1 MFLKP
6 KHFIFECRPNFGSF
20 YPLPG
25 LLRAITFSAPK
36 PPPLQISA
44 YATGWGRT
52 DNLFFTGYEIL
63 FKHKYLSGIICEEQ
77 FRQKILN
84 TSRKAENRSLDHRYD
99 LVWKS
104 PNKILLYIKTPVYF
118 ASLLRQMVGVPL

>member
-20 YPLPG
+20 CPLPG

-44 YATGWGRT
+44 YATGNVT
-52 DNLFFTGYEIL
+52 FFL
-63 FKHKYLSGIICEEQ
+63 CACADSKFPRSAEE
-77 FRQKILN
+77 
-84 TSRKAENRSLDHRYD
+84 
-99 LVWKS
+99 
-104 PNKILLYIKTPVYF
+104 
-118 ASLLRQMVGVPL
+118 PL

>member
-36 PPPLQISA
+36 PPLLQISA
-44 YATGWGRT
+44 YATGC
-52 DNLFFTGYEIL
+52 DLFIHLFLLLVLSLIYPPDSQGSDGGANTYGKQLPRPEEI
-63 FKHKYLSGIICEEQ
+63 
-77 FRQKILN
+77 
-84 TSRKAENRSLDHRYD
+84 
-99 LVWKS
+99 
-104 PNKILLYIKTPVYF
+104 
-118 ASLLRQMVGVPL
+118 

>member
-20 YPLPG
+20 CPIPG

-44 YATGWGRT
+44 YATVLGYKMFVTKQTKSFSTSSRQN
-52 DNLFFTGYEIL
+52 DNIL
-63 FKHKYLSGIICEEQ
+63 FK
-77 FRQKILN
+77 FVKIFKFINPRITGNLTN
-84 TSRKAENRSLDHRYD
+84 FS
-99 LVWKS
+99 
-104 PNKILLYIKTPVYF
+104 I
-118 ASLLRQMVGVPL
+118 

>member
-20 YPLPG
+20 CPLPG

-44 YATGWGRT
+44 YATARVHSKFSKSIKKRACSRDFKT
-52 DNLFFTGYEIL
+52 DKTCRE
-63 FKHKYLSGIICEEQ
+63 LSELSRSISPLLIVLND
-77 FRQKILN
+77 FRE
-84 TSRKAENRSLDHRYD
+84 T
-99 LVWKS
+99 
-104 PNKILLYIKTPVYF
+104 
-118 ASLLRQMVGVPL
+118 

>member
-36 PPPLQISA
+36 PPTLQISA
-44 YATGWGRT
+44 YATGLRIRLTLIKCLILAEMKAKVLVSLKFISSSSTIRGKSTFNKYNKRR
-52 DNLFFTGYEIL
+52 NIFFKE
-63 FKHKYLSGIICEEQ
+63 K
-77 FRQKILN
+77 
-84 TSRKAENRSLDHRYD
+84 
-99 LVWKS
+99 LV
-104 PNKILLYIKTPVYF
+104 TRRFVH
-118 ASLLRQMVGVPL
+118 

>member
-20 YPLPG
+20 YPLLG

-44 YATGWGRT
+44 YATEERGLPNYDEIGCRQC
-52 DNLFFTGYEIL
+52 NSRLVGAFLIVYNCRYKNPERVEFGY
-63 FKHKYLSGIICEEQ
+63 
-77 FRQKILN
+77 
-84 TSRKAENRSLDHRYD
+84 
-99 LVWKS
+99 
-104 PNKILLYIKTPVYF
+104 
-118 ASLLRQMVGVPL
+118 

>member
-44 YATGWGRT
+44 YATVGYYLQQSIRAIFIQLNCSTGPFNVIISSILAR
-52 DNLFFTGYEIL
+52 FFGHH
-63 FKHKYLSGIICEEQ
+63 FQNKKWCE
-77 FRQKILN
+77 N
-84 TSRKAENRSLDHRYD
+84 EN
-99 LVWKS
+99 K
-104 PNKILLYIKTPVYF
+104 N
-118 ASLLRQMVGVPL
+118 A

>member
-44 YATGWGRT
+44 YATAREPR
-52 DNLFFTGYEIL
+52 FAHCCYRI
-63 FKHKYLSGIICEEQ
+63 
-77 FRQKILN
+77 QKIFWIIL
-84 TSRKAENRSLDHRYD
+84 TRLA
-99 LVWKS
+99 
-104 PNKILLYIKTPVYF
+104 KI
-118 ASLLRQMVGVPL
+118 